1 MQGPFIFSTANLIRE
16 RQTMYQSIIN
26 RRLPPGVS
34 WEAVVE
40 ETRTLMDLDKMPI
53 TEGSIDW

>member
-1 MQGPFIFSTANLIRE
+1 
-16 RQTMYQSIIN
+16 MYQSIIN